1 VARHDAVVRHPGTLW
16 HRRWPLLRGD
26 SGEHSALHRRKPE
39 QSACASA
46 PLADLGGR
54 ERARRGQ
61 SCRDRTH
68 AGSASGDREPSRA
81 CSSRRALHRARQNR
95 ASPRSSRALPCVA
108 PWQVRSSGRIVE
120 EAAAAGE
127 AGAFDA
133 PGAHVDRTLVELDV
147 DGWRELSDLLTDVL
161 VRVQAIQDKRDARS
175 PGDNHVRSSE
185 IAILHFERAESIP
198 SDADPG
204 ERHRP
209 KRTPRLRE
217 R

>member
-1 VARHDAVVRHPGTLW
+1 M
-16 HRRWPLLRGD
+16 
-26 SGEHSALHRRKPE
+26 
-39 QSACASA
+39 
-46 PLADLGGR
+46 
-54 ERARRGQ
+54 
-61 SCRDRTH
+61 
-68 AGSASGDREPSRA
+68 
-81 CSSRRALHRARQNR
+81 
-95 ASPRSSRALPCVA
+95 
-108 PWQVRSSGRIVE
+108 
-120 EAAAAGE
+120 
-127 AGAFDA
+127 
-133 PGAHVDRTLVELDV
+133 LVELDV

-161 VRVQAIQDKRDARS
+161 VRVQAIQDKSDARS